1 MMAALKALFF
11 FNLVAVSIGG
21 IFPDNPVT
29 AQQGAYK
36 DEIRC
41 HGDCSSG
48 TVTYDS
54 LTTDIS
60 TDNSMLDIHTGVYTV
75 TTPGLYMVSL
85 SATINWG
92 SLSMYVDGSSYGTE
106 QSRME

>member
-1 MMAALKALFF
+1 MAALKALFF
-11 FNLVAVSIGG
+11 FNVVAVAMTFDDHLIGG

-41 HGDCSSG
+41 HGDCISE

-75 TTPGLYMVSL
+75 TTAGLYMVSW
-85 SATINWG
+85 SA
-92 SLSMYVDGSSYGTE
+92 SVRRVRY
-106 QSRME
+106 SRL